1 MEFDASRVY
10 TALNADELKIG
21 SECIFADM
29 MEELRL
35 SVQYAYL
42 IKPPAEISFII
53 NLSEEQ

>member
-21 SECIFADM
+21 SECIFAGM

-35 SVQYAYL
+35 SVQYVYL
-42 IKPPAEISFII
+42 IKPPTEISFII
-53 NLSEEQ
+53 NLSEEK